1 MSSKDT
7 RKRALL
13 VEVVFDR
20 HEGDHLS
27 ELSEIAFV
35 AGYKVVDR
43 IIQNLARP
51 SPAYY
56 FGKGKAKQIKGRVKE
71 LDIDVIII
79 ENKLDSLQE
88 SNLVKMWHVPIID
101 RFELILEIFINR
113 AGTQEAITQIRLAA
127 LRKEGG
133 SRLEDHRSKRT
144 RSLLVKKLEKKL
156 ETIKKSKD
164 LRRKRRIKS
173 GFDLVAIAGYTNA
186 GKSTLMNGFT
196 EADVEVS
203 GRMFTTLD
211 TITRSF
217 DAHGRKILVTDT
229 VGFISRLPHILMD
242 AFYATLKEII
252 EADLIL
258 LLIDGNDS
266 VENIKRKVLAS
277 INTLTAIKAEKI
289 PLIPVINKIDLA
301 QKIDEKVEIVKA
313 SLRKNPV
320 KISAKN
326 QINIELL
333 KKEILTIIETY
344 KFHLKIP
351 NTNEGMSLLS
361 SIHDKTRI
369 TEEIFQPNF
378 IELKFETNE
387 RLGRYLFNIIKKSKL
402 EVEIINK
409 EVLEKQLK
417 KKNGATKED
426 TYTVVKTDSGE
437 EFIVFDMI
445 DEESKEIQ
453 ELDESSEEFG
463 TITKLDEIKKEWR
476 DRLWG

>member
-437 EFIVFDMI
+437 EFIVLDMI

-463 TITKLDEIKKEWR
+463 TITKLDEIKKE
-476 DRLWG
+476 

>member
-463 TITKLDEIKKEWR
+463 TITKLDEIKKE
-476 DRLWG
+476 